1 MKKFHTIILKYN
13 ILCVNKIPT
22 FPSHRF
28 APAFIQLNTK
38 LSIFEIRIKVVDLLA
53 NYYCGGKIGLFGGT
67 KIGKIILSR
76 FSLS

>member
-22 FPSHRF
+22 FPIHRSP
-28 APAFIQLNTK
+28 PAFIQLNTK

-53 NYYCGGKIGLFGGT
+53 PYYCGGGG
-67 KIGKIILSR
+67 GDWIIWRSWNR
-76 FSLS
+76 KNNT